1 MTNALRDRF
10 LRYVN
15 IYTTSDPFSKTYPS
29 TERQWDLLR
38 LLRDELTSIGAAEV
52 VLTEHGYVLAT
63 IPATPGYEHA
73 PVVAFLAH
81 VDTAPDF
88 SGEGVKPIVHA
99 NYDGRKIV
107 LPDDPNQ
114 VIDPANP
121 MYADILTAVGKDLI
135 TASGTTLLGADDKAG
150 IAIIMTAAEQLL
162 HDTSIPHGKIRI
174 CFTPDEE
181 VGRGVDFLDIAQ
193 LGASAAYTFD
203 GGGVGEV
210 SWETFSADGAVVE
223 ITGVSTHP
231 GTANAYGMVNAVHLA
246 GKLLGMLPREF
257 AAPESTNGRVGFIH
271 PTGIEGST
279 ASATVRFII
288 RDHDNDKL
296 AAKGQML
303 QLICDALQAGYPT
316 AKVTC
321 TITKQYRNMGYWLR
335 DRPEIMDK
343 LRTACA
349 DVDVESYDEPVRGGT
364 DGSRLT
370 ERGLPTPN
378 IFTGGH
384 NAHGPLEWVTVQDM
398 QKGVD
403 VMVALAK
410 RWGE

>member
-1 MTNALRDRF
+1 MSERLLDRF
-10 LRYVN
+10 LRYVQV
-15 IYTTSDPFSKTYPS
+15 YTTSDPFSKTYPS

-38 LLRDELTSIGAAEV
+38 MLHAELIALGAADV
-52 VLTEHGYVLAT
+52 VLTEHGYVMAT
-63 IPATPGYEHA
+63 IPATPGYEQA

-88 SGEGVKPIVHA
+88 SGEGVKPIVHH
-99 NYDGRKIV
+99 NYAGQVVV
-107 LPDDPNQ
+107 LPDDPRQ
-114 VIDPANP
+114 VIDPSNP

-150 IAIIMTAAEQLL
+150 IAIIMTAAQRMLS
-162 HDTSIPHGKIRI
+162 DTSIPHGTIRI

-181 VGRGVDFLDIAQ
+181 VGRGVEFLDIDQ
-193 LGASAAYTFD
+193 LGAVAAYTFD

-210 SWETFSADGAVVE
+210 SWETFSADGAVVT
-223 ITGVSTHP
+223 IQGVSTHP
-231 GTANAYGMVNAVHLA
+231 GMAHAYGMVNAVQLA

-257 AAPESTNGRVGFIH
+257 AAPESTSGRDGFIH

-279 ASATVRFII
+279 ASTTVRFII
-288 RDHDNDKL
+288 RDHDNDLL
-296 AAKGQML
+296 AAKGDML
-303 QLICDALQAGYPT
+303 RKICDAIQATYPT
-316 AKVTC
+316 AVVQC
-321 TITKQYRNMGYWLR
+321 QITPQYRNMGYWLKEK
-335 DRPEIMDK
+335 PEIMDK
-343 LRTACA
+343 LRAACA
-349 DVDVESYDEPVRGGT
+349 DVGVQSYDEPVRGGT

-398 QKGVD
+398 EKGAE
-403 VMVALAK
+403 VMVALAQ
-410 RWGE
+410 RWAD

>member
-1 MTNALRDRF
+1 MTTLRDRF
-10 LRYVN
+10 LRYVQ
-15 IYTTSDPFSKTYPS
+15 IYTTSDPFSQSYPS
-29 TERQWDLLR
+29 TARQWDLLR
-38 LLRDELTSIGAAEV
+38 LLRDELTAIGASDVE
-52 VLTEHGYVLAT
+52 LTEQGYVLAT
-63 IPATPGYEHA
+63 IPATPGHEKA

-88 SGEGVKPIVHA
+88 SGEHVKPIVHET
-99 NYDGRKIV
+99 YDGRIIV
-107 LPDDPNQ
+107 LPDDPRQ

-121 MYADILTAVGKDLI
+121 MYADILTAVGKDVI

-150 IAIIMTAAEQLL
+150 IAIIMTAAEYLL
-162 HDTSIPHGKIRI
+162 KNPQIPHGTIRI
-174 CFTPDEE
+174 CFNPDEE
-181 VGRGVDFLDIAQ
+181 VGRGVDHLDIAK

-203 GGGVGEV
+203 GGAVGEV
-210 SWETFSADGAVVE
+210 SWETFSADGATVE

-231 GTANAYGMVNAVHLA
+231 GTAHAYGMVNAVHLA

-257 AAPESTNGRVGFIH
+257 AAPESTYKWGGFIH
-271 PTGIEGST
+271 PTSIEGNT
-279 ASATVRFII
+279 AATTVRFIL

-296 AAKGQML
+296 AAKG
-303 QLICDALQAGYPT
+303 DALQKICAALQAMYPT
-316 AKVTC
+316 ASIKC
-321 TITKQYRNMGYWLR
+321 TISRSYRNMGYWLR

-343 LRTACA
+343 LRAACA
-349 DVDVESYDEPVRGGT
+349 DAGVQAYDEPVRGGT

-384 NAHGPLEWVTVQDM
+384 NAHGPLEWVAVQDM
-398 QKGVD
+398 ERGVD

-410 RWGE
+410 RWTA